1 MWEKSDLS
9 FNKEIIVLT
18 TSLGDEDKKVLII
31 LKWLSNSQEIRNIKM
46 IAIWKNNINALSYFF
61 FLR

>member
-46 IAIWKNNINALSYFF
+46 IAIS
-61 FLR
+61 